1 MEKINWKK
9 LLECVIFGV
18 LMSMCIIA
26 FSIIIV
32 ACVELISL
40 SFEAGV
46 SVITLIL
53 LNIGLTYWAYKN
65 KIVDDRRI

>member
-1 MEKINWKK
+1 MEKFNLEK
-9 LLECVIFGV
+9 LCYSVILGILLSLCF
-18 LMSMCIIA
+18 IA

-32 ACVELISL
+32 ACVELLCL

-53 LNIGLTYWAYKN
+53 LNIGLIYRTYKN
-65 KIVDDRRI
+65 KRRND